1 MSARED
7 NCNRATETRAQR
19 KFVAGSAVNWTFRSR
34 FPRTNVKC
42 TAATTESQTT
52 HHALLHPIFLLFPNI
67 SCFSSYSIVYS
78 FSYYRRLES
87 FFVRLDRLNR
97 FCDAA
102 NDVVSRIRRK
112 TTSVTMEKTSK
123 PVLGTLCLTNLRDTV
138 QNFHVSPL
146 YRFRVKRFVI
156 MRCITVG
163 WFSLMGKGGSM
174 NVIANVLLRQFQ
186 NSNRLTRSIYLRT
199 LCIIQLAS
207 EGTIKFG
214 NQTSFISRLLH
225 KSRLYTGT
233 FHMY

>member
-138 QNFHVSPL
+138 QN
-146 YRFRVKRFVI
+146 RFVI